1 MITESFTRKVNT
13 SKIECNWC
21 YGVPAQWKIT
31 DQLGWTD
38 YVCTVHGSEWFP
50 SAFPESDTT
59 KIECIVGEIN
69 SRVSLVK
76 IADHDGHV
84 PEWILEKRREDAHH
98 QRTGTR
104 QRPWYPLVGHREG
117 LRANDPVSFAS
128 ALFILALEGGT
139 AHLSPASVPQSN

>member
-1 MITESFTRKVNT
+1 MITETFERKVNT
-13 SKIECNWC
+13 SKIECSWC

-76 IADHDGHV
+76 IADHDGHA
-84 PEWILEKRREDAHH
+84 PEWILADRRVNAKGLHKW
-98 QRTGTR
+98 
-104 QRPWYPLVGHREG
+104 PWYPIVGHREG
-117 LRANDPVSFAS
+117 LRANDPVTLAS